1 MSLELPASK
10 FGRSVGRGGFIDIV
24 DVNHRFLVKPAPTGI
39 TIYLPDTRGGF
50 IDIVDVNHRFLV
62 KPAPT
67 GITYYLRPEG

>member
-1 MSLELPASK
+1 LSI
-10 FGRSVGRGGFIDIV
+10 GRGGFIDIV

-39 TIYLPDTRGGF
+39 TLNLPDIRGGF

-67 GITYYLRPEG
+67 GITLNLPDTS